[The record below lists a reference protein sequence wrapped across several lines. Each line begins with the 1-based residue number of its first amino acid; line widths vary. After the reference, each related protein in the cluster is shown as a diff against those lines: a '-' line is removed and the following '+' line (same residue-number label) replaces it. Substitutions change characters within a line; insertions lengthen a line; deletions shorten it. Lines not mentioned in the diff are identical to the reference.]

1 MESALFYLILADTL
15 LIIHLLVVLF
25 VVIGLVLIYVG
36 KVVAWSWVRNPW
48 FRLLHVT
55 AIGVVVLQS
64 WLGAICP
71 LTTWEM
77 SLRYKA
83 GDATYSGSF
92 IEHWIG
98 LLLYYQAPSWV
109 FTLVYTLF
117 GVLVLLSWFSVR
129 PRPFRKS

>member
-1 MESALFYLILADTL
+1 MESASLYLILADTL

-36 KVVAWSWVRNPW
+36 KALAWFWVSNPW

-64 WLGAICP
+64 WLGVICP
-71 LTTWEM
+71 LTAWEM
-77 SLRYKA
+77 SLRDKA
-83 GDATYSGSF
+83 GDATYAGSF
-92 IEHWIG
+92 IHHWVSS
-98 LLLYYQAPSWV
+98 LLYYQAPSWV

-117 GVLVLLSWFSVR
+117 GLLVLLSWFIVR
-129 PRPFRKS
+129 PRPFRNS